1 MTYLYYRLAPRVD
14 NSGAP
19 ATQAIL
25 PDNAVFEVSDF
36 AGTVVQDEDKIQ
48 LIRPFDTGDSPVGG
62 GGLRYASPCARV
74 RFGCILTERSRVVV
88 SLDFVARVT
97 RPDVQNAVGSIF
109 VNDAWVRDFGSGGD
123 IGITLEAGVYDID
136 VFMPRGGSYDVIRAA
151 IPASGTFDAPSPRP
165 SDKTVFLGDS
175 ITNGIAASAA
185 RRQWTHLLSAAKDW
199 EQVNLGY
206 GGRQIEPTDATYAGA
221 IIADRTITNAGI
233 NNCFAGSSGAAI
245 QAAAEDT
252 ITNHRTAAT
261 TAGQPTKP
269 FYWINLFDC
278 TNPGLVT
285 APATARTAIEDA
297 FTAVGG
303 AYDFLIP
310 GGTANGL
317 PNGDSFTDKTH
328 PDDAEMITI
337 ASVLGGLIT

>member
-1 MTYLYYRLAPRVD
+1 MTRHYYRLAPRLT
-14 NSGAP
+14 GAP
-19 ATQAIL
+19 ATQTIL
-25 PDNAVFEVSDF
+25 PDNGVFEVSDF
-36 AGTVVQDEDKIQ
+36 AGTIVQDAAKIQ
-48 LIRPFDTGDSPVGG
+48 LIRPFDTGDAPDGG
-62 GGLRYASPCARV
+62 GGLRYAAPCARV
-74 RFGCILTERSRVVV
+74 RFGCILTERSQVIV

-109 VNDAWVRDFGSGGD
+109 INGVPVLDFGSGG
-123 IGITLEAGVYDID
+123 GMELTLDPGAYDVD
-136 VFMPRGGSYDVIRAA
+136 VFMPRGGSYDVTGAA
-151 IPASGTFDAPSPRP
+151 IPASGTFTAPTARP
-165 SDKTVFLGDS
+165 ANKAVFIGDS
-175 ITNGIAASAA
+175 ITNGIAASAS
-185 RRQWTHLLSAAKDW
+185 RRQWSHLLSTAKDW

-245 QAAAEDT
+245 QAAAET
-252 ITNHRTAAT
+252 TLTNHRTAAT

-285 APATARTAIEDA
+285 APATARASIEAA
-297 FTAVGG
+297 FAAVGG

-328 PDDAEMITI
+328 PDDAEMATI
-337 ASVLGGLIT
+337 ATALAAQIA